1 MYIMRFAKRNTLVK
15 YAVIL
20 LIASVVAY
28 FGYKQWSKKEGLTN
42 PDIPSSG
49 NALVYV
55 FMKGCGFC
63 EKQDPVFAELSKST
77 KNVKFI
83 KLDGKENP
91 DFTKEH
97 NINGF
102 PTLLFFK
109 NGKKVDSNSGFLDT
123 AELKAK
129 LSKTFA

>member
-1 MYIMRFAKRNTLVK
+1 MRFAKRNTLVK

-20 LIASVVAY
+20 LIAGVVAY

-63 EKQDPVFAELSKST
+63 EKQDPVFAKLSKST
-77 KNVKFI
+77 KNVNFI
-83 KLDGKENP
+83 KLDGKENA
-91 DFTKEH
+91 DFTKQH
-97 NINGF
+97 KIDGF

-109 NGKKVDSNSGFLDT
+109 NGKKVDSNSGFLDET
-123 AELKAK
+123 Q
-129 LSKTFA
+129 LSDKIKKTFA